1 MTKDV
6 TSIILDVNK
15 NGGGKLMPFKI
26 KEMRKNKGMSQEELS
41 KQAGISRQI
50 ISDLESGDKEVN
62 TTTNTLLRIAEALG
76 CTISDIFCP

>member
-1 MTKDV
+1 
-6 TSIILDVNK
+6 
-15 NGGGKLMPFKI
+15 MPFKI